1 MGMVIYE
8 VYCGERFIGCYKAP
22 TAKKAIEQAVGT
34 ENLGNAE
41 HLYKAKE
48 IYRFDNC

>member
-1 MGMVIYE
+1 MVIYE

-22 TAKKAIEQAVGT
+22 NADKAIEQAIGT
-34 ENLGNAE
+34 KVSGNAH

>member
-1 MGMVIYE
+1 MVIYE

-22 TAKKAIEQAVGT
+22 NADKAIEQAIGT
-34 ENLGNAE
+34 KVSGNAQL
-41 HLYKAKE
+41 LYKAKE